1 MCKFPNRSRL
11 KPRHRGLLPGLA
23 VTVLLAAAPALHAAA
38 DGPALGYSP
47 MNMDKR
53 VSPRQ
58 DVYRHAAGH
67 WLARAQTPASE
78 PEISGFTEL
87 SINLDAPLL
96 ELINA
101 SAATKTAPGSPRQ
114 QIVALRGASAQ
125 G

>member
-38 DGPALGYSP
+38 DGPALGFSP
-47 MNMDKR
+47 TNMDKR

-58 DVYRHAAGH
+58 DRYAVGH
-67 WLARAQTPASE
+67 WLARAQIPASE

-87 SINLDAPLL
+87 SIKLDEPLL
-96 ELINA
+96 KLIKA
-101 SAATKTAPGSPRQ
+101 SAAASAAPGSSRQ
-114 QIVALRGASAQ
+114 QIDARRGASAQ